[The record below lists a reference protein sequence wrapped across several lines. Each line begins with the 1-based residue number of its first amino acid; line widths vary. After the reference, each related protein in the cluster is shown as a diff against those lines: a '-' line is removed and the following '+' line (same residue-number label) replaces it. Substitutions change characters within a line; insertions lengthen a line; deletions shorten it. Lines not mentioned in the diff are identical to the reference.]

1 MAEYA
6 LKHPLVWLVHF
17 PFSSSALSSTSGA
30 PSSSRRKDDG
40 CKEDQEGVV
49 VEEGVILNVKYSLK
63 AGNALV
69 IYCPSRDII
78 VELPLKTII
87 RKIRKVDVTPYYPK
101 INKSFEK
108 NKDHIS
114 VNTKRLLRV
123 SLSITDEKIAAA
135 QGNVNSSDSEEED
148 DEDEDEDDEEST
160 SDESS
165 DEEEDVKLGFKV
177 DIQLPNGGNE
187 VRGKRLVG

>member
-17 PFSSSALSSTSGA
+17 PFTVHTQTQTQTQTQSQTQE
-30 PSSSRRKDDG
+30 RR
-40 CKEDQEGVV
+40 EQTV

-69 IYCPSRDII
+69 IFCPKRDVI

-87 RKIRKVDVTPYYPK
+87 RKIQKVDITPYYPK
-101 INKSFEK
+101 IQESFAK

-123 SLSITDEKIAAA
+123 SLSIADEKITAASLRA
-135 QGNVNSSDSEEED
+135 MHDDDNGDSEEDEEEEE
-148 DEDEDEDDEEST
+148 EDEDEEEEEEE
-160 SDESS
+160 DESS
-165 DEEEDVKLGFKV
+165 SESSEEEEDFTVDFKV
-177 DIQLPNGGNE
+177 DIQSPNGSE
-187 VRGKRLVG
+187 VRGG

>member
-17 PFSSSALSSTSGA
+17 PFTPHA
-30 PSSSRRKDDG
+30 
-40 CKEDQEGVV
+40 QEGGGGGGREAV

-69 IYCPSRDII
+69 IYCPKRDVI

-87 RKIRKVDVTPYYPK
+87 RKIQKVDVTPYYPK
-101 INKSFEK
+101 IQESFAK

-123 SLSITDEKIAAA
+123 SLSIADEKIAAA
-135 QGNVNSSDSEEED
+135 SLRAQHGDHESEDEED
-148 DEDEDEDDEEST
+148 DEDED
-160 SDESS
+160 
-165 DEEEDVKLGFKV
+165 DEEEEEEEESSSSESSEEEEEEDEDFTVDFKV
-177 DIQLPNGGNE
+177 DIQSPSGSE
-187 VRGKRLVG
+187 VRGKVVY